1 MLTSDEQWIRTV
13 DAFGNAALD
22 GEGWYQAL
30 EMLAEATGSDHGQ
43 LIGLGAEAA
52 IPFNLWTIDP
62 DVVREFDELGY
73 GDPARNPRVRAGSA
87 IPELTVLADHDF
99 ITPEETKTNEHYK
112 WSRHAGLSY
121 ICLSPLIYTG
131 SMLIGLA
138 VSRSERTGHVSKKE
152 KQLFASFAPHV
163 RAAVRTQMLL
173 EGHTAAI
180 LTGAMEAMSIAAFT
194 CDITGKITALTPSA
208 EALVSGDCYLSLKN
222 EFLDAELAEDNQAL
236 TAAIQAAATGLTR
249 PGAPLMKSLFIRSAR
264 APLDPIIADVISLP
278 SKAFTFGFGPRVLVV
293 VRGMEKE
300 STQLAAALQTAFSLT
315 ATEAQIALQLAN
327 GKTPEAVANQ
337 RGVSVGTIR
346 SQMKS
351 IYSKLGVRTQVELTA
366 RLRPLQ

>member
-1 MLTSDEQWIRTV
+1 MLASDEQWIRIV

-22 GEGWYQAL
+22 GEGWYQAM

-62 DVVREFDELGY
+62 DITREFDEMGF
-73 GDPARNPRVRAGSA
+73 GDPALNPRVRAGSS
-87 IPELTVLADHDF
+87 ISELTVLAESDF
-99 ITPEETKTNEHYK
+99 LTQDEFNTNESYR
-112 WSRHAGLSY
+112 WGRARGLAY
-121 ICLSPLIYTG
+121 ICLSPLIYTDQ
-131 SMLIGLA
+131 MLVGLA
-138 VSRSERTGHVSKKE
+138 VTRSEETGHVSKKE

-163 RAAVRTQMLL
+163 RAAARTQMLL

-180 LTGAMEAMSIAAFT
+180 LSGAMEAMSIAAFT
-194 CDITGKITALTPSA
+194 CDITGKITALTPRA
-208 EALVSGDCYLSLKN
+208 ETLVSSDRYLSLKN
-222 EFLDAELAEDNQAL
+222 KLLDAELAEDNQAL
-236 TAAIQAAATGLTR
+236 AAAIQIAANGLTR

-264 APLDPIIADVISLP
+264 TPLDPIIVDVISLP
-278 SKAFTFGFGPRVLVV
+278 SRAFTFGFDPRALVV

-300 STQLAAALQTAFSLT
+300 NTQLAAALQTAFSLT
-315 ATEAQIALQLAN
+315 ATEAQIALTLAN
-327 GKTPEAVANQ
+327 GKTPENVAAR
-337 RGVSVGTIR
+337 RGVSLATVRT
-346 SQMKS
+346 QMKS